1 MAKKSFFKQ
10 SANVTANSTTT
21 TLEISKPTK
30 FLKTEIADTDKVV
43 VPGKWGRWFLVAG
56 LTILFI
62 IVLLILGV
70 SRWYIG
76 RFEQAS
82 GANISAIV
90 TTYWQNRNTS
100 PIAKNKQAS
109 LLLLGV
115 DQSEN
120 QRETSLLTDT
130 MILAKFDQTTK
141 QFTLYSLPRDLWIDS
156 LKTKINALYYYGQQD
171 GEVGGVNLVS
181 SVVNEVTG
189 ISPDYYVVINMDSLK
204 QVIDALGGIEV
215 TVERS
220 FEDRFYPREIDLTS
234 TDMSILYETVTFSA
248 GVEHMNGDRALKY
261 IRSRH
266 SLDEF
271 EGTDEG
277 RERRQQQL
285 LAALKQ
291 KLTQPETIMNP
302 VVMGSLY
309 RVWKEAFQT
318 NMDEAG
324 LLSLVRAIGITN
336 PSVVTKTLPVQ
347 DASNSGLIYHPQ
359 KGPANQWVYLPVN
372 ASWAEI
378 RAWFN
383 Q

>member
-43 VPGKWGRWFLVAG
+43 VPGKWGLWFLVAG